1 MVKGQKKSDK
11 NRVCHKGQVNSLDIS
26 QDSKF
31 LASAGK
37 DSEVFIWN
45 PENGTILTKLK
56 GHQSS
61 VICVKFRP
69 HSYQLLSSSADRF
82 VKIWQVDDEVLLD
95 NLCGHEGTIST
106 VDIIDE
112 NPITCGG
119 VDKTIRLWKV
129 ALSSQLVFVHC
140 EYVDCVLYLNS
151 DTFATGDCSGCV
163 CLWSTRKKKPI
174 FRQSGAHA
182 PKWVSSLS
190 SVKCSDIMASAS
202 CDGSVKIWKV
212 LQFEKL
218 SLIRSLQV
226 FGFVN
231 FILFTPDVKRMVLG
245 VSKENKLGRFEVV
258 QNCKNSI
265 VVYSLCDSD

>member
-1 MVKGQKKSDK
+1 MVKGQKKSEK
-11 NRVCHKGQVNSLDIS
+11 NRVCHKGQVNSLDMS

-37 DSEVFIWN
+37 DSEVFVWN
-45 PENGTILTKLK
+45 PENGTILKNLK

-69 HSYQLLSSSADRF
+69 HSYQLFSSSADRL
-82 VKIWQVDDEVLLD
+82 VKIWQVEDEVLLD
-95 NLCGHEGTIST
+95 NFCDHEGTIST

-129 ALSSQLVFVHC
+129 ALNSQLVFVHC

-163 CLWSTRKKKPI
+163 CVCGAQGRKSPYLDNQTHM
-174 FRQSGAHA
+174 R
-182 PKWVSSLS
+182 PN
-190 SVKCSDIMASAS
+190 
-202 CDGSVKIWKV
+202 GS
-212 LQFEKL
+212 
-218 SLIRSLQV
+218 QV
-226 FGFVN
+226 FQV
-231 FILFTPDVKRMVLG
+231 
-245 VSKENKLGRFEVV
+245 
-258 QNCKNSI
+258 
-265 VVYSLCDSD
+265 